1 MRNYFD
7 MQMKTLHQ
15 ELKEMGGLCQ
25 LTISKTYQ
33 LLHNGDVEVIKS
45 IVAQEDQINQKERDI
60 ESLCLKLL
68 LRQQPVASDLR
79 KISAALKMITDM
91 ERIGDQA
98 SDIAE
103 IVQTTHLK
111 APSEK
116 IKIKEM
122 AQITQRMVS
131 KSVDAYVKQ
140 DLTIARQVI
149 QEDDLVDKLFDE
161 VKQELVQ
168 SLQNGTS
175 SEEQS
180 LDYLMIAKYY
190 ERIGDHATNIAEWVD
205 FSVTGQH
212 EGE

>member
-91 ERIGDQA
+91 ERSAIRRWT
-98 SDIAE
+98 S
-103 IVQTTHLK
+103 
-111 APSEK
+111 
-116 IKIKEM
+116 
-122 AQITQRMVS
+122 R
-131 KSVDAYVKQ
+131 KS
-140 DLTIARQVI
+140 
-149 QEDDLVDKLFDE
+149 
-161 VKQELVQ
+161 
-168 SLQNGTS
+168 
-175 SEEQS
+175 
-180 LDYLMIAKYY
+180 
-190 ERIGDHATNIAEWVD
+190 
-205 FSVTGQH
+205 
-212 EGE
+212 